1 MIDRS
6 TAVLFAV
13 ITIFMICSNCF
24 CSDLVESESEI
35 FLESIPTVLPPEIQ
49 DNVVKYT
56 IFFVFEK
63 CPQEQW
69 AYFNGDS
76 NQLVLDFYG
85 VYISKSPTVTIKGS
99 SVLHSFSIKNYETNL
114 SISGKRSQIILNLDS
129 FWHYQTSIISEKVL
143 KLEIWKTLNPSKV
156 LKKEEHAWVFPV
168 ITLIASI
175 AGAALTIGMLAIFA
189 SPE

>member
-1 MIDRS
+1 
-6 TAVLFAV
+6 
-13 ITIFMICSNCF
+13 
-24 CSDLVESESEI
+24 
-35 FLESIPTVLPPEIQ
+35 
-49 DNVVKYT
+49 
-56 IFFVFEK
+56 
-63 CPQEQW
+63 
-69 AYFNGDS
+69 
-76 NQLVLDFYG
+76 
-85 VYISKSPTVTIKGS
+85 
-99 SVLHSFSIKNYETNL
+99 
-114 SISGKRSQIILNLDS
+114 LNLDS